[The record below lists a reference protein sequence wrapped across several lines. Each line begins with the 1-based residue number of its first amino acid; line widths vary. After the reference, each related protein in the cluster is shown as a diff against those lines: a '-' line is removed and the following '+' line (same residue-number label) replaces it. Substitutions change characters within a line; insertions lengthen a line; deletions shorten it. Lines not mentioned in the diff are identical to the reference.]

1 MSSSPRP
8 YTETD
13 AYYFMGLSSSLI
25 IVPSSNQPD
34 NVEDGS
40 LSFSVW
46 VLLNDSVDGILLAK
60 GSEDG
65 STIYYGI
72 SVTADGDNY
81 IIKFYYLPTTMDVS
95 LIKKIMNKI
104 IHSLIFFVLLLSPVL
119 LLLKL

>member
-1 MSSSPRP
+1 
-8 YTETD
+8 
-13 AYYFMGLSSSLI
+13 MGLSSSLI